1 MKLINEMY
9 PVRALKTKSFLALV
23 GPNIGWPLLLNHTE
37 ERIRTTVH
45 LAKAISKRGTD

>member
-1 MKLINEMY
+1 MHPLT
-9 PVRALKTKSFLALV
+9 ALKTKSFMALV
-23 GPNIGWPLLLNHTE
+23 GPNIGLPLFLIHTK